1 MITPV
6 LFPVP
11 IDNRSPV
18 SKESC
23 SPAML
28 GKELILGH
36 SLEGFHNSECH
47 SACLRARLLGSA

>member
-11 IDNRSPV
+11 IDDRSPV

-23 SPAML
+23 SSAML
-28 GKELILGH
+28 GKELILGALIGRR
-36 SLEGFHNSECH
+36 SQQRMSF
-47 SACLRARLLGSA
+47 RMPTR